1 MPDKQQPWFALPGHA
16 VVAFQGPDALAFAH
30 AQFMNDVRPLD
41 DGQWQWSGWLS
52 PKGRVLALFVLLRR
66 SPESLWLVLP
76 DADAQAFADALKRFV
91 FRSKVKIEVRADLH
105 VSGCFGDGASCGSG
119 GSREALISFAASAA
133 PTDSSMRMIRIGE
146 EPGVDD
152 AAAAARWKA
161 SDLRAGIPRLP
172 ASQQDK
178 WTPQQLSLDR
188 LDAYSVK
195 KGCYPGQEIVAR
207 THFLGKAKRGLVLF
221 TTTAEIAPGDPM
233 PESEGSG
240 EVVSVATLPDGSR
253 LAQAVAAL

>member
-76 DADAQAFADALKRFV
+76 DADASAFVDALKRFV
-91 FRSKVKIEVRADLH
+91 FRSKVAIAVRDDLH
-105 VSGCFGDGASCGSG
+105 VSGCFEDCGTG
-119 GSREALISFAASAA
+119 GSRDCLISFA
-133 PTDSSMRMIRIGE
+133 DMRMIRIGE

-221 TTTAEIAPGDPM
+221 TTGTGIKPGDPM
-233 PESEGSG
+233 PDTEGTG

>member
-1 MPDKQQPWFALPGHA
+1 MPDKLQPWFALPGHA
-16 VVAFQGPDALAFAH
+16 VVSLEGRDALAFAH
-30 AQFMNDVRPLD
+30 AQFMNDSRPLG

-76 DADAQAFADALKRFV
+76 DADAQGFADALERFV
-91 FRSKVKIEVRADLH
+91 FRSKVAIAVREDLH
-105 VSGCFGDGASCGSG
+105 VAGCFGDEGACGSG

-133 PTDSSMRMIRIGE
+133 PTDMRMIRISE
-146 EPGVDD
+146 ESGTPDED
-152 AAAAARWKA
+152 ALARWMIA
-161 SDLRAGIPRLP
+161 DMRAGIPRLP
-172 ASQQDK
+172 ASQHDK

-207 THFLGKAKRGLVLF
+207 THFLGKAKRGLVVF
-221 TTTAEIAPGDPM
+221 TTTTDVAPGDPM
-233 PESEGSG
+233 PETDGNG
-240 EVVSVATLPDGSR
+240 EVVAVAILPDGTR
-253 LAQAVAAL
+253 LAQAVATL

>member
-105 VSGCFGDGASCGSG
+105 VSGCFGDGCRSG
-119 GSREALISFAASAA
+119 GSREALISFAASAD
-133 PTDSSMRMIRIGE
+133 PTDSGMRMIRIGE

-207 THFLGKAKRGLVLF
+207 THFLGKAKRKLVLLE
-221 TTTAEIAPGDPM
+221 TPTPLEPGAEVHD
-233 PESEGSG
+233 SENAAGT
-240 EVVSVATLPDGSR
+240 VVSAAGNLV
-253 LAQAVAAL
+253 LAVI

>member
-91 FRSKVKIEVRADLH
+91 FRTKVKIEVRADLH

-207 THFLGKAKRGLVLF
+207 THFLGKAKRKLVLLE
-221 TTTAEIAPGDPM
+221 TPTPLEPGAEVHD
-233 PESEGSG
+233 SENAAGT
-240 EVVSVATLPDGSR
+240 VVSAAGNLV
-253 LAQAVAAL
+253 LAVI

>member
-30 AQFMNDVRPLD
+30 AQVMNDVRPLD

-105 VSGCFGDGASCGSG
+105 VSVCFGDSCRSG

-133 PTDSSMRMIRIGE
+133 PTDSGMRMIRIGE

-161 SDLRAGIPRLP
+161 SDLHAGIPRLP
-172 ASQQDK
+172 TSQHDR

-207 THFLGKAKRGLVLF
+207 THFLGKAKRKLVLLE
-221 TTTAEIAPGDPM
+221 TPTPLEPGAEVHD
-233 PESEGSG
+233 SENAAGT
-240 EVVSVATLPDGSR
+240 VVSAAGNLV
-253 LAQAVAAL
+253 LAVI

>member
-91 FRSKVKIEVRADLH
+91 FRSKVKVEVRTDLH

-133 PTDSSMRMIRIGE
+133 PTDSSMRMVRIGE

-152 AAAAARWKA
+152 PAAAARWKA
-161 SDLRAGIPRLP
+161 SDLRARIPRLP

-207 THFLGKAKRGLVLF
+207 THFLGKAKRKLVLLE
-221 TTTAEIAPGDPM
+221 TPTPLEPGAEVHD
-233 PESEGSG
+233 SENAAGT
-240 EVVSVATLPDGSR
+240 VVSATGNLV
-253 LAQAVAAL
+253 LAVI